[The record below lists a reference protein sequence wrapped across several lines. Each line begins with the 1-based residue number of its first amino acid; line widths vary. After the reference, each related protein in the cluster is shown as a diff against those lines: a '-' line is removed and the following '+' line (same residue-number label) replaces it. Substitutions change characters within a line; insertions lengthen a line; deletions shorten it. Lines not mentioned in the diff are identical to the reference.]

1 MNTHLVLT
9 TPQPSCGRAVL
20 SAGIDAGSSS
30 IKVAVTRSRAGR
42 DAEILSTA
50 VQRIRRRNV
59 FDVVKATFDEACATA
74 KIAPKDLCYV
84 ASTGDVDAV
93 SFATGHF
100 YGMTTHARGALH
112 LLPEARAV
120 LDLGAL
126 HARAIRMDERGKV
139 LGHRMTSQCASG
151 TGQFLENIARY
162 LGVPLADVGQ
172 LSRDSK
178 QVEEVSSVCAV
189 LAETDVINMVS
200 RGSTTGDILRGIHL
214 SIAGRLVRLL
224 RAAGADG
231 VVAVTGGLAHDIGLI
246 ASLEELLG
254 KEPTHSKK
262 PMPKL
267 QVRTHPMSMV
277 AGALGA
283 AMLGAFRY
291 DQIERRKEKAGEQA
305 LSLI

>member
-1 MNTHLVLT
+1 MNIH
-9 TPQPSCGRAVL
+9 L

-30 IKVAVTRSRAGR
+30 IKVAVTKSRAGGE
-42 DAEILSTA
+42 AEILSTA

-74 KIAPKDLCYV
+74 KVAPENLCYV

-100 YGMTTHARGALH
+100 YGMTTHARGALY

-126 HARAIRMDERGKV
+126 HARAIRMDVRGKV

-172 LSRDSK
+172 LSRESK

-214 SIAGRLVRLL
+214 SIASRLVRLL

-231 VVAVTGGLAHDIGLI
+231 VVAVTGGLAHDIGLV
-246 ASLEELLG
+246 ASVEELLG
-254 KEPTHSKK
+254 EEPARAKK

-267 QVRTHPMSMV
+267 HVRTHPMSMV

-291 DQIERRKEKAGEQA
+291 DQIERRKQIGAQTA
-305 LSLI
+305 SAI